1 MTLDLSD
8 ELERLIE
15 HDAVWETGELGRCA
29 QRLAASPDE
38 PASSLARCFS
48 DLQEHLEASP
58 VADRMRR
65 DVEGVLY
72 PRLWKILEAVRD
84 GLPSGEQLN
93 RIRALDHRLRDL
105 LLDSGSKATP

>member
-1 MTLDLSD
+1 MSRDLAD

-15 HDAVWETGELGRCA
+15 HDAVWESGELGRCA
-29 QRLAASPDE
+29 QRLAGSPGE
-38 PASSLARCFS
+38 PAASLARCFS
-48 DLQEHLEASP
+48 LLQGRLEEGP
-58 VADRMRR
+58 MDDRFRR

-72 PRLWKILEAVRD
+72 PRLWKVVEALRD

-105 LLDSGSKATP
+105 LDGG